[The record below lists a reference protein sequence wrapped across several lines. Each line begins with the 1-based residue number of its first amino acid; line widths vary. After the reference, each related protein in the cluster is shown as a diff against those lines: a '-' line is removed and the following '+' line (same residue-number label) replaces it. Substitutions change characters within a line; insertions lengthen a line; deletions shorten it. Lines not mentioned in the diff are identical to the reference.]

1 MSRYRQISNKHWKV
15 FKIVIFYTYGYK
27 GKKGISMF
35 AYADYLKQH
44 DSLSFEK
51 ALEIYNA
58 IFMVFESDDEYLH
71 EL

>member
-1 MSRYRQISNKHWKV
+1 
-15 FKIVIFYTYGYK
+15 
-27 GKKGISMF
+27 MF
-35 AYADYLKQH
+35 AYADYLKQN